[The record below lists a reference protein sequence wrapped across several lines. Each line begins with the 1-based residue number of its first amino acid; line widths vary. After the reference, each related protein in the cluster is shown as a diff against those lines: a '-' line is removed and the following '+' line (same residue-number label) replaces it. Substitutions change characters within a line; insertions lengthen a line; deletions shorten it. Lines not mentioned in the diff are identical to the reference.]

1 MSGQPLTLQL
11 KTTLIFIGIATA
23 IILGIAGLEQFG
35 VLEINLELEG
45 VTPLGERYWHQFV
58 ALSGLVVP
66 LVILIIKRRDG
77 LVRAVLSPYLGVLA
91 IQIVTE
97 VLFLPGWG
105 KRMSVIIGI
114 IYSVFRLAQLGQG
127 QQLVRSKQKASSR
140 LRLFLLFLLSI
151 WTINLLRLLFWHGL
165 NLLASA

>member
-1 MSGQPLTLQL
+1 
-11 KTTLIFIGIATA
+11 
-23 IILGIAGLEQFG
+23 
-35 VLEINLELEG
+35 
-45 VTPLGERYWHQFV
+45 
-58 ALSGLVVP
+58 
-66 LVILIIKRRDG
+66 VILIIKRRDG

-97 VLFLPGWG
+97 VLFLPGLG
-105 KRMSVIIGI
+105 KGMSVIIGI